1 MQILNV
7 GPLELVFI
15 VLIALIVLGPDE
27 MIQTGRKL
35 AKAARKF
42 VRSPIWKS
50 LVSTSQEIKEIPR
63 KFMREAGLDE
73 TMQELNHLNRFPE
86 GKRRI
91 KPPLPPQQSELA
103 VGKSEKAE
111 QLAQTIEESE
121 DTTNIW
127 VDQPDRQDPPEN
139 STKQPK

>member
-1 MQILNV
+1 MQCKYLNV

-27 MIQTGRKL
+27 MIQTGRKI

-50 LVSTSQEIKEIPR
+50 LVSTSQEIREIPR

-73 TMQELNHLNRFPE
+73 TMQELNNLNRFPD

-91 KPPLPPQQSELA
+91 KPPLPQQQSDE
-103 VGKSEKAE
+103 SKADLVESVEPVEPVE
-111 QLAQTIEESE
+111 QPDESE
-121 DTTNIW
+121 ELH
-127 VDQPDRQDPPEN
+127 RC
-139 STKQPK
+139 SGR